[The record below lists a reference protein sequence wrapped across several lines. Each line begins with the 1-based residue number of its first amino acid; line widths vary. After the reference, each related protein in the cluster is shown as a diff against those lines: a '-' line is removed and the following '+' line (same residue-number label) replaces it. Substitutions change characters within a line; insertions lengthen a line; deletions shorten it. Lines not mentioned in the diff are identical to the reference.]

1 MPIDAAGL
9 LDTAQFIASP
19 NCDERPASTEIS
31 LLVIHNISLPPDKFG
46 GDGVIELFTNQI
58 DPQAHPYYQT
68 LQGLKVSAHFFIRRD
83 GAIIQFVPC
92 MKRAWHAGISQ
103 WQGRERCNDFSIGI
117 ELEGS
122 DTTPFTDAQYTALAA
137 LTKCLCDRYP
147 IKDIAG
153 HSDIAPGRK
162 TDPGP
167 CFDWE
172 RYSGNL
178 RLDSISRPANNT
190 PP

>member
-1 MPIDAAGL
+1 MRLDATGL
-9 LDTAQFIASP
+9 LDTAEFIASP
-19 NCDERPASTEIS
+19 NYDERPPGTEIS
-31 LLVIHNISLPPDKFG
+31 LLVIHNISLPPDEFG
-46 GDGVIELFTNQI
+46 GDGVIELFTNRI
-58 DPQAHPYYQT
+58 DPQAHPYYQS

-83 GAIIQFVPC
+83 GSLIQFVPC
-92 MKRAWHAGISQ
+92 SQRAWHAGISN

-122 DTTPFTDAQYTALAA
+122 DTVPFTDAQYEVLIA
-137 LTKCLCDRYP
+137 LTQCLCDWYP
-147 IKDIAG
+147 IQHITG

-167 CFDWE
+167 YFDWK
-172 RYSGNL
+172 RYEDSLGNSL
-178 RLDSISRPANNT
+178 ISRPANNT